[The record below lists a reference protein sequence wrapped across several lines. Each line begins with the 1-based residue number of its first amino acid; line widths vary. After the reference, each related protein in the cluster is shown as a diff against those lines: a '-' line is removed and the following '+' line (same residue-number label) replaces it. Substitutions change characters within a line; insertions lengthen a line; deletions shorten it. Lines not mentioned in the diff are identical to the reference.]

1 MLPHTPSDNRLPAYQ
16 RLRDEFARSISERDW
31 LSGQAIPPEQE
42 LARTTGTSVGTVR
55 KAIEILVL
63 EGLLERFQG
72 RGTFV
77 RRPSFDGS
85 PFRFFRFETDSGE
98 RAVPTG
104 RVLGRTVVRAEKDV
118 ALALQLT
125 KDTKVIR
132 MERLRLF
139 GDDPV
144 LIEVIWLPYER
155 FKAFMEFELKEIGNL
170 LYAEYER
177 HCGVI
182 VASAQ
187 ETLSIARATAF
198 EAKRLRLEV
207 NDPVIAIE
215 RMAFSITRE
224 PLEFRRSR
232 GPASRFRYHVELR

>member
-1 MLPHTPSDNRLPAYQ
+1 MLSHIQSDNRLPAYQ
-16 RLRDEFARSISERDW
+16 RLRDEFARSISERNW
-31 LSGQAIPPEQE
+31 LPGEAIPPEQE

-55 KAIEILVL
+55 KAIEILVA

-72 RGTFV
+72 RGTYV

-85 PFRFFRFETDSGE
+85 PFRFFRFETDTGE

-104 RVLGRTVVRAEKDV
+104 KVLRRTIVRAEKDV
-118 ALALQLT
+118 ALALHLP
-125 KDTKVIR
+125 KDAKVIR

-144 LIEVIWLPYER
+144 LIELIWLPYEH
-155 FKAFMEFELKEIGNL
+155 FSKFMDLDSKEIGNL
-170 LYAEYER
+170 LYGEYER
-177 HCGVI
+177 QCGVI
-182 VASAQ
+182 IASAQ
-187 ETLSIARATAF
+187 ETLSIARATAS
-198 EAKRLRLEV
+198 EAKWLRLEV
-207 NDPVIAIE
+207 NTPVIAIE
-215 RMAFSITRE
+215 RRAFSITRE